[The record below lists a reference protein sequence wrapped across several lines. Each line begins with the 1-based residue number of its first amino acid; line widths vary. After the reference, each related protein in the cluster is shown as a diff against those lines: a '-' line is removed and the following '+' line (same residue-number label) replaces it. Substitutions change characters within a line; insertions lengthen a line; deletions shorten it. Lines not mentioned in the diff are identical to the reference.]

1 MFAADWARAAV
12 ARKRARWQALKRHLA
27 PDRLVFVDET
37 WIKTN
42 MTLLRGWAQ
51 RDRRLKGYAPH
62 AHWRIMA
69 ATAVTGSRHC

>member
-1 MFAADWARAAV
+1 MLQRRRAWDEA
-12 ARKRARWQALKRHLA
+12 QPGLD